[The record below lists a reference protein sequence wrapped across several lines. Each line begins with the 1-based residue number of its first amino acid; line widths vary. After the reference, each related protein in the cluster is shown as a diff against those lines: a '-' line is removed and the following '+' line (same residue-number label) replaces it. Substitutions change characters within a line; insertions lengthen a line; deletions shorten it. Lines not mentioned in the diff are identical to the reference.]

1 MLMTIVLGL
10 AVGVPF
16 GYVLQR
22 GGFCMNTAFR
32 SLVFEKDHS
41 LFRAYV
47 LILLINVVVVNL
59 LDELAIITVTYT
71 PFFWLAVIIGGLIF
85 GTGMVLSGGCVS
97 GTWYRTGKGMFGSL
111 LALIG
116 FAFGATAMRMGFLRE
131 VLAVLRQPELD
142 VYGQEATLFNI
153 IPIDHWALKWGIIVA
168 LVLGGAAWLLAAPKQ
183 KYQIGWGWRKTG
195 LVLGVMAAAAWIFSG
210 LTGRDYWLSF
220 TQPTIS
226 LVSFT
231 LAGDTDGLNWGSF
244 FVMGVPLGAFIAAK
258 VTGEFALRVPS
269 AGRMLQQLGGG
280 IVMGIGASLAGG
292 CNIGHGVT
300 GVSTLAVSSIVATLF
315 TVLGVWAAT
324 YVIYTRASLGTSMG
338 VPLGKKT

>member
-1 MLMTIVLGL
+1 MLLTVVLGL

-22 GGFCMNTAFR
+22 GGFCMNSAFR
-32 SLVFEKDHS
+32 SIVFEKDHS
-41 LFRAYV
+41 LLRAYV

-59 LDELAIITVTYT
+59 LDEFAIINITYA

-85 GTGMVLSGGCVS
+85 GAGMVLAGGCVS

-116 FAFGATAMRMGFLRE
+116 FAVGATAMRMGFLRQ
-131 VLAVLRQPELD
+131 VMAALRQPELD

-153 IPIDHWALKWGIIVA
+153 IPIDHWGLKWGIIAA
-168 LVLGGAAWLLAAPKQ
+168 LVLLGAIWLLTAPRQ

-195 LVLGVMAAAAWIFSG
+195 LVLGVLSAAAWFISG
-210 LTGRDYWLSF
+210 LTGRDYGLSF
-220 TQPTIS
+220 TQPTVS

-231 LAGDTDGLNWGSF
+231 LAGDAGGINWGSF
-244 FVMGVPLGAFIAAK
+244 VVMGVPLGAFIAARL
-258 VTGEFALRVPS
+258 TGDFALRVPS

-280 IVMGIGASLAGG
+280 VIMGFGASLAGG

-324 YVIYTRASLGTSMG
+324 YVIFKGVFLEKSAG
-338 VPLGKKT
+338 VPAGKKT